1 MHGQFH
7 MEGDHVMKFRFVAPA
22 ILLVLSGLLASAAFA
37 QSWPTKPVRVIN
49 PFPPGG
55 GTDTFARPLAAK
67 LTNSLGQT
75 VLIENQGGAGGT
87 VGATNAAK
95 ALPDG
100 YTWFMGA
107 VHHTIAET
115 LYTKLPYN
123 LKRDFVP
130 LTVVAYVPNVVVV
143 HPKHAFKSMKELLD
157 YANANPGK
165 LNYGSAGNGTTH
177 HLAVELFK
185 TMTGAQL
192 THVPYKGAG
201 PLMPAL
207 LGGEVDLAFDGM
219 GSSAQQIKAGK
230 LRPLA
235 VTTKTRSP
243 VIPDVPTMQEV
254 GFSGYEVTTWY
265 ALWAIKGTPEEAID
279 RMYAETAKAMQLP
292 DMKQIWNAQ
301 GATAGGQAP
310 AEFAN
315 FVRAEIQ
322 KWGKGG
328 EGRRDQDRPV
338 VPAAIQEALF
348 AGLAI
353 SSRPRAAAGS
363 AIRALS
369 PSWRKSDRSRT
380 PWSGSS
386 RACA

>member
-1 MHGQFH
+1 
-7 MEGDHVMKFRFVAPA
+7 MKLRLAVA
-22 ILLVLSGLLASAAFA
+22 ILLVLFGLPCGAALA
-37 QSWPTKPVRVIN
+37 QSWPTKPVRIIN

-55 GTDTFARPLAAK
+55 GTDAFARPLAAK
-67 LTNSLGQT
+67 LGNSFGQT

-87 VGATNAAK
+87 VGATNASK

-100 YTWFMGA
+100 YSWFMGA

-115 LYTKLPYN
+115 LYTQLPYS
-123 LKRDFVP
+123 LERDFVP

-143 HPKHAFKSMKELLD
+143 NPKHSFKSVKELLD
-157 YANANPGK
+157 YAKANPGK

-185 TMTGAQL
+185 TMTGANL

-219 GSSAQQIKAGK
+219 GTSATQIKAGK

-243 VIPDVPTMQEV
+243 VIPDVPTMQEA

-265 ALWAIKGTPEEAID
+265 ALWAIKGTPKEAFD
-279 RMYAETAKAMQLP
+279 RMYAETVKAMQSP
-292 DMKQIWNAQ
+292 DMKQIWDAQ
-301 GATAGGQAP
+301 GATVGGQTP
-310 AEFAN
+310 AEFAR
-315 FVRAEIQ
+315 FVHSEIE
-322 KWGKGG
+322 KWGK
-328 EGRRDQDRPV
+328 V
-338 VPAAIQEALF
+338 VKD
-348 AGLAI
+348 AGIKIDL
-353 SSRPRAAAGS
+353 
-363 AIRALS
+363 
-369 PSWRKSDRSRT
+369 
-380 PWSGSS
+380 
-386 RACA
+386 